1 MRVFRTARRG
11 ISLIEVLLV
20 IAVIGMLVSLT
31 LPAVQAARESARR
44 KTCMNQ
50 LRQLTLA
57 VLLHEGTHK
66 HFPTGGW
73 GWEYVGDPDKGFGP
87 KQPGGWVYNIL
98 PYLEQEDLHSSGQGL
113 GEQEKQSAAARIIE
127 TLTPGLICPSRRLE
141 RLFPHHGDPH
151 NGQIV
156 NAAPYKF
163 STRTDYAINVGVVHD
178 LECEELRD
186 THPEGEDDGNDGDDT
201 ATVVEIRCDTSKF
214 DGISFYFSR
223 VGTEQ
228 ITDGL
233 SHTYALGEKY
243 LNPNDYKTGTD
254 PGDNE
259 SAYSGVNAD
268 QYRTTSDEYP
278 LVPDELHFQ
287 NKYAFGSSH
296 VRGFHMSFCDGAVQ
310 FVGFDVDP
318 QIHAG
323 RGTRNRGDQTSSK

>member
-1 MRVFRTARRG
+1 MKRHAIRWRG
-11 ISLIEVLLV
+11 FTLVELLV
-20 IAVIGMLVSLT
+20 VIAIIGVLIALLV
-31 LPAVQAARESARR
+31 PAVQAARESARR

-50 LRQLTLA
+50 LRQLTMA
-57 VLLHEGTHK
+57 VLLHEGSQK

-73 GWEYVGDPDKGFGP
+73 GWEYAGDPDKGFGA

-98 PYLEQEDLHSSGQGL
+98 PYLEQSAVHDLGQGL
-113 GEQEKQSAAARIIE
+113 GGQEKLAATARLIE
-127 TLTPGLICPSRRLE
+127 TLVPGLICPTRRAE
-141 RLFPHHGDPH
+141 RLFPHQGSPF

-156 NAAPYKF
+156 NAGPYTV
-163 STRTDYAINVGVVHD
+163 STRIDYAINVGVVHD

-186 THPEGEDDGNDGDDT
+186 THPEGEDDGNDDNDT

-223 VGTEQ
+223 IGPEQ

-243 LNPNDYKTGTD
+243 LNPNDYETGTD
-254 PGDNE
+254 EGDNE

-268 QYRTTSDEYP
+268 QYRTTSAEYP
-278 LVPDELHFQ
+278 LVPDELHRK

-296 VRGFHMSFCDGAVQ
+296 GSGFHMATCDGAVE
-310 FVGFDVDP
+310 FVGFDINP
-318 QIHAG
+318 EIHAG
-323 RGTRNRGDQTSSK
+323 RGTRNRGE